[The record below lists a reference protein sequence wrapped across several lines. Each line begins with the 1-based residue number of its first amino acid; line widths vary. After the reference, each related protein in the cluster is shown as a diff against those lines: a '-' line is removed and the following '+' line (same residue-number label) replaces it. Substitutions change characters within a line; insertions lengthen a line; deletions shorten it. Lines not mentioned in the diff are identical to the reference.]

1 LHSYYVLKLEDKNN
15 LYKLYRNNIYFIK
28 IKYKDNYCLLYVDD
42 DNYLKLLKY
51 FKIYNISLIKI
62 YGLNKYKLL
71 IKKYYIF
78 IISIIISLIMIYI
91 LSNVIFDIKI
101 ETNNEEIIKILENEL
116 DSYGISKY
124 HFIKNYQEKE
134 EIKKKILKEFKDK
147 LEWIEIDRVGTK
159 YYIRVLE
166 RIINNENNSNEYKH
180 VVSKKNAV
188 ILEIRA
194 SSGEIVKKVNDYVNK
209 GDIIISGNITKK
221 DEIKSRVVAS
231 GKVYGEVWYNVKV
244 EIPHTYNLKKYTGNI
259 YNRLTINIFDKKIFL
274 FGRRKY
280 SNEEYYD
287 KPILSSNILPF
298 SINKTKIMEFIDTES
313 IYTYDTILEKAMT
326 IAKDKLL
333 INLPSDAKI
342 LSQKKLKLY
351 EENNIIVVEVFFKV
365 YEDITDYKV
374 IDEEGE

>member
-1 LHSYYVLKLEDKNN
+1 MHSYYVLKLEDKNN
-15 LYKLYRNNIYFIK
+15 LYKLYRSNVYFIK
-28 IKYKDNYCLLYVDD
+28 IKYIDNYCLLYVDD

-51 FKIYNISLIKI
+51 FKIYNISLIKV
-62 YGLNKYKLL
+62 YGLNKYKIL

-78 IISIIISLIMIYI
+78 IISIIISLIMMYI
-91 LSNVIFDIKI
+91 LSNIIFDIKI
-101 ETNNEEIIKILENEL
+101 MSNNEEIIKILENEL
-116 DSYGISKY
+116 NEYGISKY

-147 LEWIEIDRVGTK
+147 LEWIEIDRIGTK

-166 RIINNENNSNEYKH
+166 RIINNENNINEYKH

-188 ILEIRA
+188 ILEIKA

-221 DEIKSRVVAS
+221 DEIKSKVEAKGS
-231 GKVYGEVWYNVKV
+231 VYGEVWYNVKV
-244 EIPHTYNLKKYTGNI
+244 EFPRTYNLKKYTGNI

-274 FGRRKY
+274 FGKKKY

-298 SINKTKIMEFIDTES
+298 SINKTKIMEYIDTKS

-326 IAKDKLL
+326 LARDKLL
-333 INLPSDAKI
+333 ISLSSDAKI

-351 EENNIIVVEVFFKV
+351 EENNIIIVEVFFKV
-365 YEDITDYKV
+365 YENITDYKV
-374 IDEEGE
+374 INEEGE